1 MYVFYQWYD
10 HLIRGTDDGEK
21 IIQEVEKSI
30 ETHNY
35 KRFMELRDYLN
46 SLHEEW
52 VFLPIEAFVYT
63 DDGYDY
69 SEVIDIT
76 IEENFNKIT
85 DNQYECG

>member
-10 HLIRGTDDGEK
+10 HLIRVTDDGKK

-30 ETHNY
+30 KTHDY

-46 SLHEEW
+46 SLYEDMI
-52 VFLPIEAFVYT
+52 FLPSQATVYKNE
-63 DDGYDY
+63 DDDEGLN
-69 SEVIDIT
+69 IDIT

-85 DNQYECG
+85 DNGYECG

>member
-10 HLIRGTDDGEK
+10 HLIRRTDDGKK

-30 ETHNY
+30 ETHDY
-35 KRFMELRDYLN
+35 KRFMELCTYLN
-46 SLHEEW
+46 SLHEGL
-52 VFLPIEAFVYT
+52 VFLPSKAFVYT